1 MSSEGVLAL
10 VIVACMFAVLVS
22 SYVLVGVLSRRSRRS
37 NVATRAIEASASAGA
52 GGNKTEASAAPCAVA
67 GEPPKATSELWMADA
82 HGPLVLGKEPPSH
95 ITTTEEEPM
104 CGCSGV
110 WDLTSRPNIYI
121 MSRSSPNEQNSRY
134 QCH

>member
-67 GEPPKATSELWMADA
+67 GEPPKTTSELRMADA
-82 HGPLVLGKEPPSH
+82 HGPLDRGRAHVWLFGRLGSDKQ
-95 ITTTEEEPM
+95 TQY
-104 CGCSGV
+104 
-110 WDLTSRPNIYI
+110 IYI